1 MNLFLSHLHLA
12 EYEEIIDL
20 QDQIEKKDD
29 FLDYTEKQLRMIA
42 VIAKEKLQ
50 KEHPERN
57 QRYMQIQRDK
67 EARANWSAKLKS
79 QSSASPK
86 NKGNYPYNMTT
97 DFTLVEHN

>member
-1 MNLFLSHLHLA
+1 
-12 EYEEIIDL
+12 
-20 QDQIEKKDD
+20 
-29 FLDYTEKQLRMIA
+29 MIA

-97 DFTLVEHN
+97 DFTLVEHDQGTTRNVDIIVEDDEKISLIDDSVKTPGT